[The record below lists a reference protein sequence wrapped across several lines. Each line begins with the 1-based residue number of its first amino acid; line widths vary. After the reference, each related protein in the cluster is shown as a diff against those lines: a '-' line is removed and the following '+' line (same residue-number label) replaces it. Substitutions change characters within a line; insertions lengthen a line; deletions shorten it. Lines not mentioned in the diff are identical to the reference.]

1 MKRFLRHAWESIT
14 RSKVTGRVLVVLI
27 VLLVL
32 AIAMVLSGPKPP
44 SDFDPFAHTPTPATL
59 EAKPPSDFDP
69 FAHTPT
75 PATLEVTDTVT
86 PPIPSTEY
94 KLTNGVVL
102 AVVSVVLIVFIGTIF
117 HFLRYKKVDRE

>member
-32 AIAMVLSGPKPP
+32 AIAMVLSGP
-44 SDFDPFAHTPTPATL
+44 
-59 EAKPPSDFDP
+59 KPPSDFDP